1 MTAWETTLFLQS
13 YAKLYIYSHVHKYL
27 DAKYWRKRH
36 CRSDT
41 QVSPRRLSN
50 AVSQTNDSPR
60 DKITDEKTGN
70 ERMVHSLFLNTYLSI
85 VNCTSIATI
94 ITSGGA
100 TSRWMPIHKKAL
112 KSTM

>member
-13 YAKLYIYSHVHKYL
+13 YAKLYIYSHVRKYL

-50 AVSQTNDSPR
+50 AVSQTNDSLYYR
-60 DKITDEKTGN
+60 
-70 ERMVHSLFLNTYLSI
+70 LSI
-85 VNCTSIATI
+85 VRLQTI
-94 ITSGGA
+94 DSL
-100 TSRWMPIHKKAL
+100 SDKKHE
-112 KSTM
+112 